1 MSGDGLIS
9 SPYWDNN
16 GPDIGLIEEPE
27 YPDQC
32 FWFIEARHQGETL
45 LLKALEINLI
55 HSPIVVREK
64 FSTDKLFLFFF
75 IMFILL
81 EIFYNVKEY
90 DNIKI

>member
-55 HSPIVVREK
+55 HSPIVVRET
-64 FSTDKLFLFFF
+64 FSTDKLFLFLKNVYT
-75 IMFILL
+75 IRAILKR
-81 EIFYNVKEY
+81 ERIR
-90 DNIKI
+90 